1 MASDQQNNKSSSI
14 VVVESS
20 TRSSN
25 DSHQSIKLSNI
36 LIRGI
41 SMISLMIDGKERVCL
56 AQISNTLLKSFSY
69 NEIHNRR
76 VALGINCIQCT
87 PIQLEILRN
96 AGAMPISSRR
106 CGMITRRE
114 AERLIKS
121 FLDKNKPPNLPEKF
135 YFDIQHKCGYGCCG
149 TFYPSRYNSSRAK
162 CIQCSTCGIYASPN
176 KFIFHSHKTAPNS
189 VYLQAGTVNFNSWRR
204 HITLVNASNDENLAN
219 AWEDVKSIFNS
230 GKRKR
235 TQTSSL
241 NVNEDPFDDENI
253 DIDIDDENEEL
264 NETGQSSFVKDEEER
279 AEDVTVKRDT
289 NHYPHISTMP
299 NEMNLINLI
308 NPFYANTLQMLR
320 LFPDIFQKALTNE
333 SSSINY
339 LIDRRIA
346 SAEFNDSNRLLM
358 QRTEADN
365 GEASVSAFRSI
376 VSTSGNPIDEIKKK
390 KDFVSIIDHLEKN

>member
-1 MASDQQNNKSSSI
+1 MASDQQSSSI
-14 VVVESS
+14 VESS
-20 TRSSN
+20 TCSSI

-135 YFDIQHKCGYGCCG
+135 YFDIQHKCGYGCYG

-235 TQTSSL
+235 MQTSNL
-241 NVNEDPFDDENI
+241 KVNEDPFDEDEN
-253 DIDIDDENEEL
+253 IDIDDENEEL
-264 NETGQSSFVKDEEER
+264 NETGQSSFGKDEEER
-279 AEDVTVKRDT
+279 AEDATVKIDA
-289 NHYPHISTMP
+289 NQYPHISDMP
-299 NEMNLINLI
+299 NDMNLINLI
-308 NPFYANTLQMLR
+308 NPFYTNTLQMLR
-320 LFPDIFQKALTNE
+320 LFPEIFQKALTNE

-346 SAEFNDSNRLLM
+346 SAEFNDANRLFT
-358 QRTEADN
+358 QRAESNNN
-365 GEASVSAFRSI
+365 GEASVSAFRSML
-376 VSTSGNPIDEIKKK
+376 STSENPIEVKKK
-390 KDFVSIIDHLEKN
+390 KDFISIIDHLEKN